1 MAQPAQDM
9 TPRERVEE
17 IASILAEG
25 ILRLKCKNMRK
36 SNRERAYSLDSIGN
50 QSVHAPE
57 PKKKGKSAWKT
68 T

>member
-1 MAQPAQDM
+1 MAQSVHDM

-36 SNRERAYSLDSIGN
+36 SNRERAYSLDSAGN
-50 QSVHAPE
+50 QSAHAPE
-57 PKKKGKSAWKT
+57 PKKNGRSTWKT

>member
-1 MAQPAQDM
+1 MAHSAHEM

-36 SNRERAYSLDSIGN
+36 SNSKRAYSLDSIGN
-50 QSVHAPE
+50 QSVHAPK
-57 PKKKGKSAWKT
+57 PKKRWKNAWET
-68 T
+68 M

>member
-1 MAQPAQDM
+1 M

-36 SNRERAYSLDSIGN
+36 YNKKTLIPLDSIGM
-50 QSVHAPE
+50 QSAHAPE
-57 PKKKGKSAWKT
+57 PKGNRRNAWKT

>member
-1 MAQPAQDM
+1 MAHPVHDM
-9 TPRERVEE
+9 TARERVEE

-36 SNRERAYSLDSIGN
+36 SKRERAYSLDSIGN

-57 PKKKGKSAWKT
+57 SKKKGKSAWET